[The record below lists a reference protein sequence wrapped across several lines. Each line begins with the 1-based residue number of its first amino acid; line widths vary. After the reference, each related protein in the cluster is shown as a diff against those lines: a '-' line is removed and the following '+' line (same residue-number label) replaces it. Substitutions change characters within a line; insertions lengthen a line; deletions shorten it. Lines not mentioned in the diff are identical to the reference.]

1 MASFLDRIRN
11 SIKAFNTNVTAE
23 SYNKFIYS
31 FLGDNIIS
39 NNVYDDDY
47 IKKGYSHNTSIYSII
62 NLIIQSSTS
71 VPFKIYKKVDDG
83 AFKEYKSLTT
93 NGLNQ
98 ESLLQSKLL
107 RKSTFEEIENTGL
120 QKLLETPNPTQSFST
135 FLAEM
140 IGFGKLTG
148 NRYVYGIYPNTRK
161 DRVVQQLYN
170 LPAHLIE
177 IKSAGIFK
185 PVDKYV
191 MQYRKQKY
199 DLDASEVLHIADWN
213 PDYSTGQG
221 SNLYGQS
228 PIKAAMRVLATNNEA
243 IETQLKYLHNQ
254 TAKGMLV
261 PDDDSL
267 TPVQAQQLSDAMQR
281 NFGGSANA
289 NKVMITGKKFSWVN
303 FGLSTTDLQLLET
316 YQASIADLANVFGV
330 PVQLLN
336 NTDSSTYDNYRTAR
350 KVMFT
355 NAVIPEL
362 NRIRDEFNRWLV
374 PQFGEDLYFDFDY
387 TVIPELMPE
396 QQQLVDNLSK
406 SYWLTTNEKREAV
419 GYGVMEDMPIAD
431 DMLVP
436 SGFVAI
442 SDLDMS
448 VSDDLSFPPK
458 PERAEADANEEPDI
472 VDEEEVEE
480 IGEEEEKQEMSAT
493 LRKSLQKKA
502 DDHNEKVGDVASKRT
517 NVRTLYAVYK
527 RGIGAYRTNPESV
540 RPNVTGPEMW
550 AMSRVNSFLYVLR
563 NGKFRSGKHDTD
575 LLPEGHPMSSKKS
588 SSEDSIVKRLVDGMT
603 DVYTTEQEAE
613 DRARELGGS
622 GSHSHTMDGTDVFM
636 PFNTHEEYNE
646 AVKETKEEMYSN
658 YPKSAVNNAKRAK
671 EINESFNNPCAT
683 LVGKNRAS
691 DLIAGRGLSLAI
703 VKKTYSYL
711 SRANEYV
718 TGKYTD
724 EKGKPICGDISY
736 ALWGGSIKAKG
747 VDSDPMANWCKRIIE
762 KNEN

>member
-23 SYNKFIYS
+23 SYNRFIYN
-31 FLGDNIIS
+31 FLGDSVIP
-39 NNVYDDDY
+39 NNVYNDDY
-47 IKKGYSHNTSIYSII
+47 IDKGYSHNTSIYSII

-71 VPFKIYKKVDDG
+71 VPYKIYKKVDDG
-83 AFKEYKSLTT
+83 AFKEYKSLTS

-98 ESLLQSKLL
+98 ESLLQSKFLK
-107 RKSTFEEIENTGL
+107 KSTFEEIENTAL
-120 QKLLETPNPTQSFST
+120 QQLLEKPNPSQGFST

-148 NRYVYGIYPNTRK
+148 NRYIYGIYPDTK
-161 DRVVQQLYN
+161 KIVKELYN
-170 LPAHLIE
+170 LPAHLVQ
-177 IKSAGIFK
+177 IKSDGIFK
-185 PVDKYV
+185 PIDKYV
-191 MQYRKQKY
+191 MQYRNTDY
-199 DLDASEVLHIADWN
+199 ELDAAEVLHIADWN
-213 PDYSTGQG
+213 PDYSSSIG
-221 SNLYGQS
+221 SHLYGQS
-228 PIKAAMRVLATNNEA
+228 PIKAAMRILATNNEA

-254 TAKGMLV
+254 TSKGMLV

-267 TPVQAQQLSDAMQR
+267 TPTQAQQLSDAMQR

-303 FGLSTTDLQLLET
+303 FGLTTTDLQLLET
-316 YQASIADLANVFGV
+316 YQATISDLCNVYGV

-350 KVMFT
+350 KVLFT
-355 NAVIPEL
+355 NAIIPEL

-406 SYWLTTNEKREAV
+406 SYWLSTNEKREAV
-419 GYGVMEDMPIAD
+419 GYGIVEDNPILD
-431 DMLVP
+431 DYLVP
-436 SGFVAI
+436 SGFVPI

-448 VSDDLSFPPK
+448 VSDDVTFPAP
-458 PERAEADANEEPDI
+458 PERPEADANEEEDV
-472 VDEEEVEE
+472 VDEEEIEE
-480 IGEEEEKQEMSAT
+480 VREEEEKLEKQET
-493 LRKSLQKKA
+493 
-502 DDHNEKVGDVASKRT
+502 
-517 NVRTLYAVYK
+517 
-527 RGIGAYRTNPESV
+527 
-540 RPNVTGPEMW
+540 
-550 AMSRVNSFLYVLR
+550 
-563 NGKFRSGKHDTD
+563 
-575 LLPEGHPMSSKKS
+575 
-588 SSEDSIVKRLVDGMT
+588 
-603 DVYTTEQEAE
+603 
-613 DRARELGGS
+613 
-622 GSHSHTMDGTDVFM
+622 
-636 PFNTHEEYNE
+636 
-646 AVKETKEEMYSN
+646 YSN

-691 DLIAGRGLSLAI
+691 DLIAGRGLSLSI

-736 ALWGGSIKAKG
+736 ALWGGSIRAKG

-762 KNEN
+762 KNED